1 MKAIVAV
8 RPGGPEVLELVDVPT
23 PSPGA
28 GEVLVRVAASG
39 VNFMDVGMRLG
50 GRAGITF
57 PRIPG
62 GEASG
67 MIEAVGEGV
76 GELRA
81 GDRVMFA
88 TPFGTY
94 AQNATAI
101 GCTYAEYALAPAWQL
116 IRIPADLDLVEAAA
130 LPLQGMTAH
139 YLLHEYTTIG
149 PGTTVLIHAVAG
161 GMGLLLT
168 QWATHLG
175 AHVIGTTSSAAKA
188 AKAQAMGARDVILY
202 SEKNFADEVM
212 RITSGEGVD
221 LILDAVGKPTFEKGL
236 TCLAPFGH
244 LILYGSAGG
253 APDPIDV
260 RRSLF
265 AKSQKVSGFV
275 VPMVYGMKEIHRRG
289 LEAVFQLAREG
300 RLTIPTG
307 KIFPLAEAADAVR
320 FLQSRQSTGKLLLIP

>member
-161 GMGLLLT
+161 GVGLLLT

-212 RITSGEGVD
+212 RIKSGEGVD
-221 LILDAVGKPTFEKGL
+221 LILDAVGKTTFADD
-236 TCLAPFGH
+236 LAAVKVRGH
-244 LILYGSAGG
+244 IVVYGAASGAVEPLSPNAYSAR
-253 APDPIDV
+253 A
-260 RRSLF
+260 
-265 AKSQKVSGFV
+265 ATVSGAGLLHFTRTPEEV
-275 VPMVYGMKEIHRRG
+275 SRRAA
-289 LEAVFQLAREG
+289 AVLNGYREG
-300 RLTIPTG
+300 WLRVTIDRTL
-307 KIFPLAEAADAVR
+307 PLAQAADAHR
-320 FLQSRQSTGKLLLIP
+320 ALEGRETSGKLLLIP